1 MFFFISLFQKE
12 VSKMT
17 TPDANVLQDLLED
30 SERFVKTA
38 SMLKLLSNPNRL
50 MILYILS
57 VAPRSVNE
65 IHDIL
70 TQASNI
76 SHSSL
81 SQHLALL
88 RAHKI
93 VTFKK
98 TGQMSIYSISDQRF
112 VELIKMLREINV

>member
-1 MFFFISLFQKE
+1 MSTADTNAIHSLLAE
-12 VSKMT
+12 
-17 TPDANVLQDLLED
+17 
-30 SERFVKTA
+30 SERFTKTA

-57 VAPRSVNE
+57 DAPRSVNE

-70 TQASNI
+70 IQSSNI

-93 VTFKK
+93 VSFKK

-112 VELIKMLREINV
+112 VELLKMLREINV

>member
-1 MFFFISLFQKE
+1 
-12 VSKMT
+12 MT
-17 TPDANVLQDLLED
+17 PAPAHSATELLTD
-30 SERFVKTA
+30 SERFTKTA
-38 SMLKLLSNPNRL
+38 AMLKLLSNPNRL

-57 VAPRSVNE
+57 EAPRSVNE
-65 IHDIL
+65 IHDL
-70 TQASNI
+70 LMQASNI

-98 TGQMSIYSISDQRF
+98 TGQMPIYSISDQRF
-112 VELIKMLREINV
+112 VELLKMLREINV

>member
-1 MFFFISLFQKE
+1 MSTQE
-12 VSKMT
+12 AS
-17 TPDANVLQDLLED
+17 ALQNLAED
-30 SERFVKTA
+30 NERFTKTA

-57 VAPRSVNE
+57 LAPRSVNE

-70 TQASNI
+70 AQASNI

-93 VTFKK
+93 VSFKK
-98 TGQMSIYSISDQRF
+98 TGQMSIYSISDERF
-112 VELIKMLREINV
+112 LDLIRMLREINV

>member
-1 MFFFISLFQKE
+1 
-12 VSKMT
+12 MT
-17 TPDANVLQDLLED
+17 PAPAHSATKLLTD
-30 SERFVKTA
+30 SERFTKTA
-38 SMLKLLSNPNRL
+38 AMLKLLSNPNRL

-57 VAPRSVNE
+57 EAPRSVNE
-65 IHDIL
+65 IHDL
-70 TQASNI
+70 LMQASNI

-112 VELIKMLREINV
+112 VEFLKMLREINV

>member
-1 MFFFISLFQKE
+1 MFFAISLFQKE

-17 TPDANVLQDLLED
+17 TPDANVLQDLIED

-70 TQASNI
+70 TQA
-76 SHSSL
+76 
-81 SQHLALL
+81 
-88 RAHKI
+88 
-93 VTFKK
+93 
-98 TGQMSIYSISDQRF
+98 
-112 VELIKMLREINV
+112 

>member
-1 MFFFISLFQKE
+1 
-12 VSKMT
+12 MT
-17 TPDANVLQDLLED
+17 PAPAHSATELLTD
-30 SERFVKTA
+30 SERFTKTA
-38 SMLKLLSNPNRL
+38 AMLKLLSNPNRL

-57 VAPRSVNE
+57 EAPRSVNE
-65 IHDIL
+65 IHDL
-70 TQASNI
+70 LMQASNI

-88 RAHKI
+88 SAHKI

-112 VELIKMLREINV
+112 VELLKMLREINV

>member
-1 MFFFISLFQKE
+1 MS
-12 VSKMT
+12 V
-17 TPDANVLQDLLED
+17 PDAPAMQALLAD
-30 SERFVKTA
+30 NERFTKTA
-38 SMLKLLSNPNRL
+38 AMLKLLSNPNRL

-57 VAPRSVNE
+57 EAPHSVNE

-93 VTFKK
+93 VSFRK

-112 VELIKMLREINV
+112 VELLKMLREINV

>member
-1 MFFFISLFQKE
+1 MIPTI
-12 VSKMT
+12 T
-17 TPDANVLQDLLED
+17 TELLVD
-30 SERFVKTA
+30 SERCDRIA

-50 MILYILS
+50 MILSILAES
-57 VAPRSVNE
+57 PRSVNE
-65 IHDIL
+65 IHEL
-70 TQASNI
+70 LMPTSNI

-98 TGQMSIYSISDQRF
+98 TGQLSIYSITDERF
-112 VELIKMLREINV
+112 IEFLKMLREINV

>member
-1 MFFFISLFQKE
+1 MNSSAIQP
-12 VSKMT
+12 MT
-17 TPDANVLQDLLED
+17 EFLADGD
-30 SERFVKTA
+30 RFVRTA
-38 SMLKLLSNPNRL
+38 NMLKLLSNPNRL

-57 VAPRSVNE
+57 EAPRSVNE
-65 IHDIL
+65 IHDL
-70 TQASNI
+70 LMPSSGI

-98 TGQMSIYSISDQRF
+98 TGQMSIYSISDDRF
-112 VELIKMLREINV
+112 ADILQMLREINV

>member
-1 MFFFISLFQKE
+1 MTP
-12 VSKMT
+12 VGT
-17 TPDANVLQDLLED
+17 TPVPELLAD
-30 SERFVKTA
+30 SERFTKTA
-38 SMLKLLSNPNRL
+38 AMLKLLSNPNRL

-57 VAPRSVNE
+57 EAPRSVNE
-65 IHDIL
+65 IHDL
-70 TQASNI
+70 LMQASNI

-98 TGQMSIYSISDQRF
+98 TGQMSIYSISDERF
-112 VELIKMLREINV
+112 IELLKMLREINV

>member
-1 MFFFISLFQKE
+1 
-12 VSKMT
+12 MT
-17 TPDANVLQDLLED
+17 PAPAHSATELLTD
-30 SERFVKTA
+30 SERFTKTA
-38 SMLKLLSNPNRL
+38 AMLKLLSNPNRL

-57 VAPRSVNE
+57 EAPRSVNE
-65 IHDIL
+65 IHDL
-70 TQASNI
+70 LMQASNI

-93 VTFKK
+93 VAFKK

-112 VELIKMLREINV
+112 VELLKMLREINV

>member
-1 MFFFISLFQKE
+1 MITS
-12 VSKMT
+12 
-17 TPDANVLQDLLED
+17 DAKIWQNLLDD
-30 SERFVKTA
+30 SEHFVKTA
-38 SMLKLLSNPNRL
+38 AMLKLLSNPNRL

-57 VAPRSVNE
+57 IAPKSVNE

-70 TQASNI
+70 SQTSNI

-93 VTFKK
+93 VSFRK

-112 VELIKMLREINV
+112 IELIQMLKEINV